1 MAADRALTGR
11 RLLAVAEEEF
21 QRVVLDVH
29 DGPVQNI
36 FAALSQLA
44 LARARLPR
52 DPDAMRSTAEHQAA
66 GGAAQ
71 GAPASSSSGYPL
83 GECALAID
91 RASTLLERALE
102 EIRVTLTAFR
112 APEFTGRPLA
122 AIVEELAVQHET
134 LGGGAVALDLASPIP
149 ELPPLAKIALY
160 RVLQEALSNI
170 RRHAGVAEA
179 AVRMSMEEGAVC
191 LEIADGGRGFSPPPL
206 VGPEATEQQ
215 AHIGLRGMRERAAML
230 GGTLAVD
237 SRPGAGTRVVVR
249 IPLDAPAEG

>member
-52 DPDAMRSTAEHQAA
+52 DGDTS
-66 GGAAQ
+66 
-71 GAPASSSSGYPL
+71 PATDPL
-83 GECALAID
+83 D
-91 RASTLLERALE
+91 RASALLERALE

-112 APEFTGRPLA
+112 APEFTGRALA
-122 AIVEELAVQHET
+122 DIVEELVVQHET
-134 LGGGAVALDLASPIP
+134 LGGGPVMLDLDGPIP
-149 ELPPLAKIALY
+149 DVPPLAKIALY

-179 AVRMSMEEGAVC
+179 AVRMWADDGAVC
-191 LEIADGGRGFSPPPL
+191 LEIADRGRGFSPPPL

-215 AHIGLRGMRERAAML
+215 QHIGLRGMRDRAAML
-230 GGTLAVD
+230 GGTLTVD
-237 SRPGAGTRVVVR
+237 SRPGAGTRVVVHV
-249 IPLDAPAEG
+249 PLDVLADA

>member
-52 DPDAMRSTAEHQAA
+52 DPADAGALAA
-66 GGAAQ
+66 G
-71 GAPASSSSGYPL
+71 P
-83 GECALAID
+83 ID
-91 RASTLLERALE
+91 RASALLERALE

-122 AIVEELAVQHET
+122 DIVEELVVQHET
-134 LGGGAVALDLASPIP
+134 LGGGAVTLDLAGPIP
-149 ELPPLAKIALY
+149 EVPPLAKIALY

-179 AVRMSMEEGAVC
+179 TVRMWMDGRAVC
-191 LEIADGGRGFSPPPL
+191 LEIADRGRGFSPPPL

-215 AHIGLRGMRERAAML
+215 QHIGLRGMRDRAAML
-230 GGTLAVD
+230 GGTLTVD
-237 SRPGAGTRVVVR
+237 SRPGAGTRVVVHV
-249 IPLDAPAEG
+249 PLDVTPDA

>member
-52 DPDAMRSTAEHQAA
+52 DTADPA
-66 GGAAQ
+66 GGA
-71 GAPASSSSGYPL
+71 
-83 GECALAID
+83 LAAEPID
-91 RASTLLERALE
+91 RASALLERALE

-122 AIVEELAVQHET
+122 DIVEELVVQHET
-134 LGGGAVALDLASPIP
+134 LGGGAVSLDLAGPIP
-149 ELPPLAKIALY
+149 DVPPLAKIALY

-179 AVRMSMEEGAVC
+179 AVRMWMDRRAVC
-191 LEIADGGRGFSPPPL
+191 LEIADRGRGFSPPPL

-215 AHIGLRGMRERAAML
+215 EHIGLRGMRDRAAML
-230 GGTLAVD
+230 GGTLTVD
-237 SRPGAGTRVVVR
+237 SRPGAGTRVVVHV
-249 IPLDAPAEG
+249 PLDLPSDA

>member
-52 DPDAMRSTAEHQAA
+52 DGDASAA
-66 GGAAQ
+66 AD
-71 GAPASSSSGYPL
+71 P
-83 GECALAID
+83 ID
-91 RASTLLERALE
+91 RASALLERALG

-112 APEFTGRPLA
+112 APEFTGRALGD
-122 AIVEELAVQHET
+122 IVEELVVQHET
-134 LGGGAVALDLASPIP
+134 LGGGPVTLHLDAPIP
-149 ELPPLAKIALY
+149 DVPPLAKIALY

-179 AVRMSMEEGAVC
+179 AVRMWADDRAVC
-191 LEIADGGRGFSPPPL
+191 LEIADRGRGFSPPPL

-215 AHIGLRGMRERAAML
+215 RHIGLRGMRDRAAML
-230 GGTLAVD
+230 GGTLTVD
-237 SRPGAGTRVVVR
+237 SKPGAGTRVVVHV
-249 IPLDAPAEG
+249 PLDVHADA